1 MPVDTAN
8 ASNKNESSLWH
19 IIPRPGHTRADDE
32 EIDMTNDEL
41 MTQLASLGATELALL
56 VVLSLPP
63 LFVLMSKRVAGGR
76 KFLWFVLT
84 SIFSWLAYVPFV
96 LMTKPPREPADQA

>member
-1 MPVDTAN
+1 M
-8 ASNKNESSLWH
+8 
-19 IIPRPGHTRADDE
+19 G
-32 EIDMTNDEL
+32 NDEL
-41 MTQLASLGATELALL
+41 MTLLASLGAMDIALL

-76 KFLWFVLT
+76 KVLWFVLT

-96 LMTKPPREPADQA
+96 VMTKPPADKA